1 MDDLDEY
8 QKELYALLKA
18 KRLEIAREEKVPPYI
33 VFTDRTLLDMCVKAS
48 QTKEEMLKV
57 SGVGENKFGKY
68 GRQFLECI
76 TEFAMNK

>member
-1 MDDLDEY
+1 VDDLDEY

-33 VFTDRTLLDMCVKAS
+33 VFTDRTLLDMCVKAP

-57 SGVGENKFGKY
+57 GGVGENKFGKY

-76 TEFAMNK
+76 TEYER